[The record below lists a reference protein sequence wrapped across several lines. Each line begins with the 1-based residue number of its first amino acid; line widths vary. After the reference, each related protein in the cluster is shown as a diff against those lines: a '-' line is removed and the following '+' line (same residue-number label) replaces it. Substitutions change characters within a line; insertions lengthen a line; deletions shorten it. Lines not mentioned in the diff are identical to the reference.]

1 MAFINFEKTVSGRW
15 SVVVRYDTFSTF
27 VSDSASVMVSGS
39 GSLPPRRKHNNSI
52 LIGSNISSA
61 AVSMMVY

>member
-27 VSDSASVMVSGS
+27 VSDSGSLMVSGS
-39 GSLPPRRKHNNSI
+39 EAFLPDVNTTTPY
-52 LIGSNISSA
+52 L
-61 AVSMMVY
+61 